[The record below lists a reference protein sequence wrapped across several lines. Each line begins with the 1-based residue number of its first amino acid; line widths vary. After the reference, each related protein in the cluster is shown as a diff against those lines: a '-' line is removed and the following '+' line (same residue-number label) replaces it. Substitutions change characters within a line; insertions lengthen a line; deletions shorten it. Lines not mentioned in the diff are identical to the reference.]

1 MKKLIIIISLIP
13 ILAWPQIKI
22 RPIGLVEAV
31 QLMSPKFTPELFCQ
45 MVKALCKNADYVIAQ
60 ACHETGWFKSYNCQS
75 RNNYFG
81 MKLTSNGIA
90 IKADSATGYS
100 IYKTWFDSVKDYAI
114 WQSRYYTGQ
123 NYCQF
128 LGKDRVYAEDV
139 DYIAKVLALMQSDKF
154 KKLYHEN

>member
-1 MKKLIIIISLIP
+1 
-13 ILAWPQIKI
+13 
-22 RPIGLVEAV
+22 
-31 QLMSPKFTPELFCQ
+31 
-45 MVKALCKNADYVIAQ
+45 
-60 ACHETGWFKSYNCQS
+60 
-75 RNNYFG
+75 